1 MNLFDWS
8 PYSCNIDIEHSVVCL
23 SLHIT
28 YSRCRCIMR
37 RACSVSIDMCFVF
50 FNDWLSLAY
59 ERSHIRSH
67 VRRALAMYVRYIFCR
82 LFSSNLQNWLW
93 RDAVV
98 VLTTRNCQPLNSWA
112 WQFECSYRFCCGV
125 RKVTVTLSRN
135 IECFVF
141 HALPFNEVQKKCWKS
156 YFLTKM
162 KNKTFRS
169 C

>member
-82 LFSSNLQNWLW
+82 LFSSNRHLQNWLW

-125 RKVTVTLSRN
+125 RKVYCYSLEEYRMFCISCLAFQWSTEKMLK
-135 IECFVF
+135 IIF
-141 HALPFNEVQKKCWKS
+141 FN
-156 YFLTKM
+156 
-162 KNKTFRS
+162 KNEK
-169 C
+169 